1 MILHHVQTV
10 PKHIPTMQNGASAMR
25 FLSRWQ
31 KDTEIYKA
39 CSTLKHT
46 TLGTYWKCPIFKNN
60 GKRKTAFQEERIPS
74 STQVCSGVGQSGI
87 QNWCQSVF
95 IQTFRAC
102 AGAATTAPLNISCLS
117 NFHAPANDSKISIPF
132 TNQNTMSLPSHV
144 EALPPDMLASF
155 FCLINQ

>member
-1 MILHHVQTV
+1 MILHHVQTI
-10 PKHIPTMQNGASAMR
+10 PEHIPAMQNGACTVR
-25 FLSRWQ
+25 FLSWWQ
-31 KDTEIYKA
+31 KDTGIYKA
-39 CSTLKHT
+39 CSILKHT
-46 TLGTYWKCPIFKNN
+46 TLGIYWRCPICEKN
-60 GKRKTAFQEERIPS
+60 GKRKITFQEERIPS
-74 STQVCSGVGQSGI
+74 STQVHSSIGQSGI

-95 IQTFRAC
+95 IQAFPAC
-102 AGAATTAPLNISCLS
+102 AGASAMAPLNISCLS